1 MVAACAVRS
10 SLAKRICPS
19 RAVRS
24 AVMIRSMS
32 SLLEAVNAS
41 AQRRRT
47 RSSVKWGTPRML
59 LDKSQMRNTAKTLGH
74 LQGGFS

>member
-1 MVAACAVRS
+1 
-10 SLAKRICPS
+10 
-19 RAVRS
+19 
-24 AVMIRSMS
+24 MIRSMS